1 MKGGFM
7 PTLDFYGWSQIS
19 SAAYNMY
26 VPFIKISDWDDRN
39 TFPGSAPLSQAI
51 WNILSTTPAPTYFI
65 SNLLQNINNGLNVSG
80 AVNQLGLTDSDGQ
93 ILSER
98 CEKNYDLTSP
108 NSMYPYI
115 TLYTDNNPANGL
127 WYGGLNGTNN
137 GNYPYYLCLVETPG
151 KTCLLDIHDFTVNA
165 FKNIGDVFKSY
176 DAGAWEYWCGCL
188 TVWDKSDFERD
199 YPDVVIPN
207 PPRQERDKDPYS
219 DGTQTG
225 GPSIPGGGPGTSG
238 LNNWDPNSDSNPVPT
253 LPSLSAADTGFITL
267 FNPTMAELKALAS
280 YMWSGLFDINAYRKI
295 MADPMD
301 TIIGLSIVPV
311 NVPSGAQYPVTVGN
325 ISTGISMTKATSQ
338 YVEVNCGTVTLS
350 EYWKAYLDY
359 SPYTKVSIYLPYI
372 GSQELDID
380 LIQNQT
386 VGVVYHIDIL
396 SGGCVAYVSSGGN
409 VIAQFSGECAVSIPI
424 TAKDLTQTI
433 MNLCQL
439 VASGVGVVAS
449 GGMSAPVTAASV
461 GEAATAMSN
470 TANNV
475 VASKPTFPKSGNI
488 SGANGLLAGQI
499 PYLLIERPKQCS
511 PARQNNYTGY
521 PAYITKILSSL
532 RGFTQVQDIHIENI
546 NCTEEERE
554 EILRLLR
561 EGVML

>member
-1 MKGGFM
+1 M
-7 PTLDFYGWSQIS
+7 PTLDFYGWSQIPM
-19 SAAYNMY
+19 AAFNMY
-26 VPFIKISDWDDRN
+26 VPFIKISNWDDTN
-39 TFPGSAPLSQAI
+39 TRTGSQIFNDAI
-51 WNILSTTPAPTYFI
+51 WNILSNRPCPTYFI
-65 SNLLQNINNGLNVSG
+65 SNLLQNINNGLNTEGASNLFSILTPREQSLKELCVSDYNLSSPSRSNPY
-80 AVNQLGLTDSDGQ
+80 VVITTPEDS
-93 ILSER
+93 
-98 CEKNYDLTSP
+98 P
-108 NSMYPYI
+108 PYE
-115 TLYTDNNPANGL
+115 LFSGL
-127 WYGGLNGTNN
+127 WYGEISGTNPN
-137 GNYPYYLCLVETPG
+137 RYPYYYALVETPG
-151 KTCLLDIHDFTVNA
+151 KTCFFIIHDYTVTPI
-165 FKNIGDVFKSY
+165 KNIGDTFESYNGQTWCDCVF
-176 DAGAWEYWCGCL
+176 
-188 TVWDKSDFERD
+188 VWDKAEFDDD

-207 PPRQERDKDPYS
+207 PPREEKDKDPYS
-219 DGTQTG
+219 DGPQTG
-225 GPSIPGGGPGTSG
+225 GPSTPGGGPGTGGSD
-238 LNNWDPNSDSNPVPT
+238 NWDPNSDGNPVPS

-267 FNPTMAELKALAS
+267 FNPSIAELKSLAN
-280 YMWSGLFDINAYRKI
+280 YMWSGLFDMNAYRKI
-295 MADPMD
+295 MADPID

-311 NVPSGAQYPVTVGN
+311 NVPSGGSYPVTVGN
-325 ISTGISMTKATSQ
+325 ISTGVSMTKATSQ

-372 GSQELDID
+372 GSQEIDID

-386 VGVVYHIDIL
+386 VGVVYHIDVL
-396 SGGCVAYVSSGGN
+396 SGGCVAYVTSGGN

-439 VASGVGVVAS
+439 VASGVGAVAS

-461 GEAATAMSN
+461 GEGVTAMSN

-475 VASKPTFPKSGNI
+475 VANKPTFPKSGSI

-521 PAYITKILSSL
+521 PAYITRRLSDL
-532 RGFTQVQDIHIENI
+532 RGFTQVQDIHIDNI

-554 EILRLLR
+554 EILNLLR